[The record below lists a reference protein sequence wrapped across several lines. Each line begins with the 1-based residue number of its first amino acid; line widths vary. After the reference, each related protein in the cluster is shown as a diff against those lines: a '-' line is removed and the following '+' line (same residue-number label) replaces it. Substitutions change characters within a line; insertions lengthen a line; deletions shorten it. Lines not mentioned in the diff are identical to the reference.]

1 MSAPLSNE
9 SSYLPGSGQD
19 PFQTAKASALKAAE
33 ELRYAATT
41 KAQELKQ
48 AAEQRASS
56 IKNVAEQRA
65 GEIREYADQALSGAK
80 DRYGDL
86 LVEGEKYVREKPL
99 QAVATAFGVGLFIG
113 LILRR

>member
-1 MSAPLSNE
+1 MSASLPTDPSFHPE
-9 SSYLPGSGQD
+9 SSQD

-33 ELRYAATT
+33 ELRHAASA

-48 AAEQRASS
+48 AAEQRASNLKS
-56 IKNVAEQRA
+56 AAGQRA
-65 GEIREYADQALSGAK
+65 GEIREYADQALSDAK
-80 DRYGDL
+80 DRYADL

-99 QAVATAFGVGLFIG
+99 QAVASAFGIGLFLG

>member
-1 MSAPLSNE
+1 MSAS
-9 SSYLPGSGQD
+9 LPNDPTFTTESGQD

-33 ELRYAATT
+33 ELRFAASA

-48 AAEQRASS
+48 AAEQRASNLKS
-56 IKNVAEQRA
+56 AAGQRA
-65 GEIREYADQALSGAK
+65 GEIRDYADQALADAK
-80 DRYGDL
+80 DRYTDL

-99 QAVATAFGVGLFIG
+99 QAVATAFGVGLFLG